1 MLFIWKWVVITAF
14 AAHVLVI
21 HDLLTNSLHI
31 TAATTKAATQTA
43 ASGREGARL
52 M

>member
-1 MLFIWKWVVITAF
+1 MYMYTFTMICIWDAITAF

-31 TAATTKAATQTA
+31 TVATTIAVT
-43 ASGREGARL
+43 
-52 M
+52 